1 MSTLNLVIVVYS
13 VGLIALGVWISR
25 QVRSSSDFFVAGRSL
40 GTGLVFSTF
49 LAANIGA
56 SSTVGAAGYAYTD
69 GFASWWWNGSAGIG
83 SLILAFWVGPRMWQ
97 EAKRLDLLTVGDFL
111 EHHFGPAV
119 RVLAAAVIWLASFL
133 VLGAQIKGAAEVL
146 QVSANV
152 TLLMGALIASVA
164 ATTYFT
170 LGGLLS
176 AAWVNSVQLA
186 VVLVG
191 FLIAAPI
198 AAQDTGGLGVVLSDD
213 SSFWRGPNVG
223 WPTLFLLAPAF
234 FLSPGLIQKA
244 FGARDVATL
253 RRGVA
258 INGVALMI
266 FACLPMLIGLVARTL
281 HPGLPEP
288 EMALP
293 TVLASNVPPIIGSLA
308 LAAVFSAM
316 ISSADAVLFMLSTSG
331 ARDFYQGLIKP
342 RATDRELLRMA
353 RLLAIVGGVI
363 GFLLTFVFES
373 VVSAL
378 TMFYSVMVV
387 TLFTPILGGLFLPRA
402 GRWGAVAAMLV
413 GVTTLFV
420 THLATGGAGYGWAAP
435 SFLGLVASTLTYVV
449 LAVF

>member
-1 MSTLNLVIVVYS
+1 VSTLTLVIVIYS
-13 VGLIALGVWISR
+13 VALIALGAWISR
-25 QVRSSSDFFVAGRSL
+25 RVRQASDFFVAGRSL
-40 GTGLVFSTF
+40 GAGLLFSTF

-56 SSTVGAAGYAYTD
+56 GSTVGAAGHAYTD
-69 GFASWWWNGSAGIG
+69 GFASWWWNGSAGVG
-83 SLILAFWVGPRMWQ
+83 SLILAFWVGPRIWR
-97 EAKRLDLLTVGDFL
+97 EPKRLDLLTVGDFL
-111 EHHFGPAV
+111 DHHFGPAV
-119 RVLAAAVIWLASFL
+119 RVLAAALIWLGSFA

-146 QVSANV
+146 EVSANV
-152 TLLMGALIASVA
+152 TLLMGAFIASIA

-170 LGGLLS
+170 MGGLLS
-176 AAWVNSVQLA
+176 AAWVNAVQLA

-191 FLIAAPI
+191 FLIAAPL
-198 AAQDTGGLGVVLSDD
+198 AAQATGGLGVVLSDD
-213 SSFWRGPNVG
+213 SSFWRGTNVG

-244 FGARDVATL
+244 FGARDVKTL
-253 RRGVA
+253 QRGVA
-258 INGVALMI
+258 INGVALMV

-281 HPGLPEP
+281 HPGLSEP

-342 RATDRELLRMA
+342 QATDREVLRMA
-353 RLLAIVGGVI
+353 RLLAVVGGVI

-435 SFLGLVASTLTYVV
+435 SFLGLVASTLTYLV

>member
-1 MSTLNLVIVVYS
+1 VSTLTLVIVIYS
-13 VGLIALGVWISR
+13 VALIALGAWISR
-25 QVRSSSDFFVAGRSL
+25 RVRQASDFFVAGRSL
-40 GTGLVFSTF
+40 GAGLLFSTF

-56 SSTVGAAGYAYTD
+56 GSTVGAAGHAYTD
-69 GFASWWWNGSAGIG
+69 GFASWWWNGSAGVG
-83 SLILAFWVGPRMWQ
+83 SLILAFWVGPRIWR

-111 EHHFGPAV
+111 DHHFGPAV
-119 RVLAAAVIWLASFL
+119 RVLAAALIWLGSFA

-146 QVSANV
+146 EVSANV
-152 TLLMGALIASVA
+152 TLLMGAFIASIA

-170 LGGLLS
+170 MGGLLS
-176 AAWVNSVQLA
+176 AAWVNAVQLA

-191 FLIAAPI
+191 FLIAAPL
-198 AAQDTGGLGVVLSDD
+198 AAQATGGLGVVLSDD
-213 SSFWRGPNVG
+213 SSFWRGTNVG

-244 FGARDVATL
+244 FGARDVKTL
-253 RRGVA
+253 QRGVA
-258 INGVALMI
+258 INGVALMV

-281 HPGLPEP
+281 HPGLSEP

-342 RATDRELLRMA
+342 QATDREVLRMA
-353 RLLAIVGGVI
+353 RLLAVVGGVI

-387 TLFTPILGGLFLPRA
+387 TLFTPILGGHFLPRA

-420 THLATGGAGYGWAAP
+420 THLATALLHGQIQ
-435 SFLGLVASTLTYVV
+435 SCQ
-449 LAVF
+449 

>member
-1 MSTLNLVIVVYS
+1 MSTLAIVIVGYS
-13 VGLIALGVWISR
+13 IALVALAAWVSR
-25 QVRSSSDFFVAGRSL
+25 RVRDSADFFVAGRSL
-40 GTGLVFSTF
+40 GTGLLFSTF

-56 SSTVGAAGYAYTD
+56 GSTVGATGHAYTD
-69 GFASWWWNGSAGIG
+69 GFASWWWNGSAGVG
-83 SLILAFWVGPRMWQ
+83 SLILAFWVGPRIWR
-97 EAKRLDLLTVGDFL
+97 EAKRLNLLTVGDFL
-111 EHHFGPAV
+111 ENHFGPAV
-119 RVLAAAVIWLASFL
+119 RVLAAALIWLGSFA
-133 VLGAQIKGAAEVL
+133 VLGAQIKGAAEIL
-146 QVSANV
+146 QGAAGV
-152 TLLMGALIASVA
+152 TLLMGALIASIA

-176 AAWVNSVQLA
+176 VAWVNSVQLA

-191 FLIAAPI
+191 FLVAAPF
-198 AAQDTGGLGVVLSDD
+198 AAQATGGLGVVLSDD
-213 SSFWRGPNVG
+213 SSFWRGANVG

-244 FGARDVATL
+244 FGARDVTTL

-258 INGVALMI
+258 INGVALMV

-281 HPGLPEP
+281 HPGLPRP

-293 TVLASNVPPIIGSLA
+293 TVLSSNVPPLVGSLA
-308 LAAVFSAM
+308 LAAIFSAE

-342 RATDRELLRMA
+342 HATDREVLRMA
-353 RLLAIVGGVI
+353 RLLAVVGGVI

-420 THLATGGAGYGWAAP
+420 THLATGGAGYGWAEP
-435 SFLGLVASTLTYVV
+435 HFLGLVASGITYLV